1 MRLALVVVS
10 LWVGGSASDL
20 PVPRSVT
27 SQPAESVRTTSS
39 GPGDHA
45 DLVPRPR
52 DRRQVY

>member
-45 DLVPRPR
+45 DLVPRRR
-52 DRRQVY
+52 DPRQVY